1 MVGHTAL
8 DRGIGVRVPVSQL
21 ISKTNPFSEI
31 PEGFSVC
38 DTKSSPVLSAVR
50 THFTSLI

>member
-21 ISKTNPFSEI
+21 IRRNRPFGEVA
-31 PEGFSVC
+31 EGFSVC
-38 DTKSSPVLSAVR
+38 DA
-50 THFTSLI
+50 